1 MIDWLTLRMDGS
13 LLPQEAITKFRERQD
28 RIIKINPDG
37 ETVWE
42 TWSRESIRSDSHQ
55 ITVRLTDLLEI
66 TGSPARVMQEDNVFG
81 SSNIMDCFNAII
93 QFVSNQLHVRLPS
106 DPKCWRVTRV
116 DFTENYKLDGLSEV
130 KQALNYLRHA
140 EGGRYQVRTTA
151 ETVYWSPTS
160 RLRSGK
166 AYAKGPHLEYMQKK
180 GLLEI
185 SDAKIQAAQSL
196 LRLELKL
203 GSQFWR
209 ERSEKP
215 WFEYS
220 ENDFT
225 QIHNDYFS
233 QFIGNVEIMETDNL
247 LEVLK
252 GLPTTEG
259 QALASFRTWC
269 LVKSIG
275 IEETRNTIPKST
287 WYRHK
292 KLLNQAGVSWAD
304 FQERKI
310 VPFRRKTIVLDQPV
324 KSWDEVL

>member
-1 MIDWLTLRMDGS
+1 VIDWLTLRLDGS
-13 LLPQEAITKFRERQD
+13 LLPPKVRATFRERQD

-81 SSNIMDCFNAII
+81 SSDIVECFNAVIN
-93 QFVSNQLHVRLPS
+93 FVGKQLNVTLPN
-106 DPKCWRVTRV
+106 DPNIWRVTRV
-116 DFTENYKLDGLSEV
+116 DYTENYNLESLSEV

-166 AYAKGPHLEYMQKK
+166 AYAKGPHLDYMKKK
-180 GLLEI
+180 GLLDI
-185 SDAKIQAAQSL
+185 DDAKIAAAQSL
-196 LRLELKL
+196 LRLELKI
-203 GSQFWR
+203 GSQYWR
-209 ERSEKP
+209 ERSEKQ
-215 WFEYS
+215 WFNYT
-220 ENDFT
+220 ENDFIR
-225 QIHNDYFS
+225 IHNDYFG

-247 LEVLK
+247 LEILQSIS
-252 GLPTTEG
+252 TTNG

-269 LVKSIG
+269 LVKSVG
-275 IEETRNTIPKST
+275 IEETRKTMPKST

-304 FQERKI
+304 FQEQKI
-310 VPFRRKTIVLDQPV
+310 VPFRRKAIVLDKPV
-324 KSWDEVL
+324 RSWEEVI